1 MVNCWSE
8 ARRHEG
14 LPRSSPSGQGHC
26 LDYLAAYMATILL
39 GDLTSD
45 GHRLFFPGQ
54 SGQVIP
60 LSPCKPETMSLCPD
74 RPGGLLQP
82 IAALVNNG
90 HAAAPAHQ
98 ASECCPTMH
107 FWGHVPASC
116 SGSGPDQKWNGDGA
130 CARGCNPEL
139 DCRPANHWMKG
150 TVIGQDSS
158 VLASWVH
165 HGFLGCQ
172 HLRLLRNSPSIWA
185 PYAFGRWGWKK
196 TPCSLQC
203 SAPRILPKYKS
214 VSRLQPARHFETTVL
229 TP

>member
-1 MVNCWSE
+1 M
-8 ARRHEG
+8 
-14 LPRSSPSGQGHC
+14 
-26 LDYLAAYMATILL
+26 DYLAAYMATILL

-60 LSPCKPETMSLCPD
+60 LSPCKPKTMSLCPD

-165 HGFLGCQ
+165 RGFLGCQ
-172 HLRLLRNSPSIWA
+172 HLRLLRKQPEPMGSICFWEVGLEEDSMQPSMLR
-185 PYAFGRWGWKK
+185 P
-196 TPCSLQC
+196 TNP
-203 SAPRILPKYKS
+203 PKIQECK
-214 VSRLQPARHFETTVL
+214 
-229 TP
+229 